1 MNEIAASYGLALFSL
16 SKEQDIV
23 EKRQKE
29 VKELRNILKE
39 NVDFITI
46 LDSSFLSLDERTE
59 IIDKNFSGIDEDIKN
74 FLKVI
79 CRNNRAT
86 FILEILDCFNSYC
99 NEHRGIKEGILYSTI
114 PITEDDK
121 HRIEEKIAQ
130 LEKCSVELIN
140 HIDPSLIGGVK
151 VLINSH
157 IYDGSIS
164 GKIENIKNSL
174 LGKEDRFHEN

>member
-29 VKELRNILKE
+29 VKDLRSILRE
-39 NVDFITI
+39 NADFITV
-46 LDSSFLSLDERTE
+46 LNSSFLSLDER
-59 IIDKNFSGIDEDIKN
+59 INAIDKNLPSVDEDVKN
-74 FLKVI
+74 FLKII
-79 CRNNRAT
+79 CRNNRAK
-86 FILEILDCFNSYC
+86 FILDILDSFNSYC
-99 NEHRGIKEGILYSTI
+99 NQYRGIREGILYSTI
-114 PITEDDK
+114 PIPDDSK
-121 HRIEEKIAQ
+121 QKIEEKIAQ
-130 LEKCSVELIN
+130 LEKCSVELTN
-140 HIDPSLIGGVK
+140 RIDPSLIGGVK

-164 GKIENIKNSL
+164 GKIEKIKSSL